1 MEHQEDVAEVEN
13 PEFGVGSYN
22 ELSKNIGG
30 NSKEEDCCVFT
41 VENTAEKRDNCY
53 LRNEEEDMEECL
65 EITEDGIGD
74 TVLDSV
80 EHVRDN
86 AVTTINT
93 LGQAENEYKA
103 NYPSSL
109 PIWSLLENGL

>member
-1 MEHQEDVAEVEN
+1 MEHQEDVAEVED
-13 PEFGVGSYN
+13 PEFGVESYN
-22 ELSKNIGG
+22 ELSKNIEG

-53 LRNEEEDMEECL
+53 LRNKQEDMEEGF

-109 PIWSLLENGL
+109 PVWSLFENGL